1 MSISDVFEGFIEPIV
16 TDPSIVPLQ
25 PELVEVFAIESV
37 ENWANTA
44 LSMKVHTKRAISF
57 IRNIFLYRRISF

>member
-1 MSISDVFEGFIEPIV
+1 
-16 TDPSIVPLQ
+16 LQ

-44 LSMKVHTKRAISF
+44 LSMKVNTKRAISF